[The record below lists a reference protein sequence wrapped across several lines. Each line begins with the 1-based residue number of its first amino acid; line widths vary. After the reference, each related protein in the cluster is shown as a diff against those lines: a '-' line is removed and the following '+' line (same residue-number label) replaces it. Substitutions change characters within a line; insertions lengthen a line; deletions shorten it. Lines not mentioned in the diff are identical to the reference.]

1 MAMEQAKKEA
11 CDMCSLPPR
20 KRFKLLE
27 KERRELEESQ
37 QAKHKERK
45 ELEEQRQKNCPKEK
59 KELDEQRTKDC
70 QTAYPLCSE
79 ITNVV
84 RLSPNKI
91 ISKGFKVLEK
101 RKHKELLQ
109 QQQQQKSKWKMGQ
122 EPAAQVK
129 EKSLGL
135 QVNTSFMKPP
145 QSFLSEHK
153 DAPTR
158 LLQIHSNKENQDI
171 FKEEGKE
178 ERLKTSEERKCG
190 SEQQMQK
197 NILPGS
203 EEPQKSDLKDVSVLE
218 QVVLKKELSHLGFP
232 ADKAFVEPEKENVS
246 QVEKAQGNLAAA
258 MYNPFS
264 TMSSVREDNQKEIM
278 KCKSSYEESDWEEEE
293 TPPRRTFGKRS
304 GITQRVH
311 APIGL
316 LLPQKRKEVV
326 PSMKT
331 TEQQQEEEEEEEDGV
346 LCDVCRSTDA
356 EPSDPIVFCDG
367 CDVGVH
373 ASCYG
378 NPLRLSVPEGDWFC
392 AQCLSHDPHSKT
404 CCLCPS
410 SDGAMKQ
417 TTDGSWAHI
426 SCAVF
431 VPEVFFHSA
440 EAREPIN
447 CSHVPS
453 RRWKSVCSVCK
464 STGGACVEC
473 TETGCQ
479 STFHISCGLKEDLAI
494 DYRDSRSG
502 AVVISFCKLHTPTWN
517 QQQESKER
525 VKFKIV
531 SRDPKIGHKYK
542 AQLHV

>member
-1 MAMEQAKKEA
+1 LRFWVGGFFFNKFSGIVEQKRTFGFEEAMVMMAVEQAKKEG
-11 CDMCSLPPR
+11 CDLCSLPPR

-37 QAKHKERK
+37 QAKKK
-45 ELEEQRQKNCPKEK
+45 ELE
-59 KELDEQRTKDC
+59 EQRTKDC
-70 QTAYPLCSE
+70 QPTYPLCSD

-109 QQQQQKSKWKMGQ
+109 QQQQQKSMWKMGH
-122 EPAAQVK
+122 EPAAKVK
-129 EKSLGL
+129 EMSLGL
-135 QVNTSFMKPP
+135 QVNTSLMKPP

-153 DAPTR
+153 DTPTR
-158 LLQIHSNKENQDI
+158 LLQIHSNKENLDR
-171 FKEEGKE
+171 FKEEEKE
-178 ERLKTSEERKCG
+178 ERFKTSEKRKRG
-190 SEQQMQK
+190 PEQQMQK

-203 EEPQKSDLKDVSVLE
+203 EEPQKSVLKDVSVLE

-232 ADKAFVEPEKENVS
+232 ADKAFEKPEKENVS
-246 QVEKAQGNLAAA
+246 QVEKTQGNLAAA
-258 MYNPFS
+258 MCNPFS

-311 APIGL
+311 APMGL
-316 LLPQKRKEVV
+316 LLPHKREEDV
-326 PSMKT
+326 PPMKA

-392 AQCLSHDPHSKT
+392 AQCLSHDPRSKT

-431 VPEVFFHSA
+431 VPEVGTFMPPVFGFHGCCM
-440 EAREPIN
+440 
-447 CSHVPS
+447 CSML
-453 RRWKSVCSVCK
+453 
-464 STGGACVEC
+464 GIGA
-473 TETGCQ
+473 
-479 STFHISCGLKEDLAI
+479 L
-494 DYRDSRSG
+494 
-502 AVVISFCKLHTPTWN
+502 
-517 QQQESKER
+517 
-525 VKFKIV
+525 
-531 SRDPKIGHKYK
+531 
-542 AQLHV
+542 

>member
-1 MAMEQAKKEA
+1 EG
-11 CDMCSLPPR
+11 CDLCSLPPR

-37 QAKHKERK
+37 QAKQKERK
-45 ELEEQRQKNCPKEK
+45 ELEEQRLKNCPKEK
-59 KELDEQRTKDC
+59 KELEEQRTKDC
-70 QTAYPLCSE
+70 QTTYPLC
-79 ITNVV
+79 T
-84 RLSPNKI
+84 
-91 ISKGFKVLEK
+91 
-101 RKHKELLQ
+101 
-109 QQQQQKSKWKMGQ
+109 
-122 EPAAQVK
+122 AQVK

-135 QVNTSFMKPP
+135 QK
-145 QSFLSEHK
+145 
-153 DAPTR
+153 
-158 LLQIHSNKENQDI
+158 
-171 FKEEGKE
+171 KEE
-178 ERLKTSEERKCG
+178 
-190 SEQQMQK
+190 
-197 NILPGS
+197 
-203 EEPQKSDLKDVSVLE
+203 DV
-218 QVVLKKELSHLGFP
+218 
-232 ADKAFVEPEKENVS
+232 
-246 QVEKAQGNLAAA
+246 
-258 MYNPFS
+258 
-264 TMSSVREDNQKEIM
+264 
-278 KCKSSYEESDWEEEE
+278 
-293 TPPRRTFGKRS
+293 PP
-304 GITQRVH
+304 
-311 APIGL
+311 
-316 LLPQKRKEVV
+316 
-326 PSMKT
+326 MKT

-367 CDVGVH
+367 CDMGVH

-404 CCLCPS
+404 CCLCPT

>member
-1 MAMEQAKKEA
+1 LCFFFEVLGRRFFFGKFSRIVEQKRTFGFEEAMVMMAMEQAKKEG
-11 CDMCSLPPR
+11 CDLCSLPPR

-27 KERRELEESQ
+27 KEKRELEESQ
-37 QAKHKERK
+37 QAKQKERK
-45 ELEEQRQKNCPKEK
+45 ELEEQR
-59 KELDEQRTKDC
+59 TMDC
-70 QTAYPLCSE
+70 QTTYPLCSD

-109 QQQQQKSKWKMGQ
+109 QQQKSKWKMGQ
-122 EPAAQVK
+122 EPAAQVE

-135 QVNTSFMKPP
+135 QVNTSFMKLP

-158 LLQIHSNKENQDI
+158 LLQVHSNKENQDR
-171 FKEEGKE
+171 FKEEEKE
-178 ERLKTSEERKCG
+178 ERFKTSEKRKRG
-190 SEQQMQK
+190 PEQQMQK

-232 ADKAFVEPEKENVS
+232 ADKAFEKPEKENVS
-246 QVEKAQGNLAAA
+246 HVEKTQGSLDAA

-316 LLPQKRKEVV
+316 LLPQKREEDV
-326 PSMKT
+326 PPMKT
-331 TEQQQEEEEEEEDGV
+331 TEQQQEEEEEEEEEDGV

-431 VPEVFFHSA
+431 VPEVGTFIPPVFGFHGCCM
-440 EAREPIN
+440 
-447 CSHVPS
+447 CSML
-453 RRWKSVCSVCK
+453 
-464 STGGACVEC
+464 GIGA
-473 TETGCQ
+473 
-479 STFHISCGLKEDLAI
+479 L
-494 DYRDSRSG
+494 
-502 AVVISFCKLHTPTWN
+502 
-517 QQQESKER
+517 
-525 VKFKIV
+525 
-531 SRDPKIGHKYK
+531 
-542 AQLHV
+542 

>member
-1 MAMEQAKKEA
+1 MQVPPCPALPCPASPPLPSPPPA
-11 CDMCSLPPR
+11 LPCPALPRPVLPRPCPPPPPPR
-20 KRFKLLE
+20 PLLAPATRAAPPAGPPRPKNCPIE
-27 KERRELEESQ
+27 K
-37 QAKHKERK
+37 K
-45 ELEEQRQKNCPKEK
+45 ELEEQR
-59 KELDEQRTKDC
+59 TKDC
-70 QTAYPLCSE
+70 KTTYPLCSD

-91 ISKGFKVLEK
+91 VSKGFKVLEK

-122 EPAAQVK
+122 EPAEQVK

-135 QVNTSFMKPP
+135 QVNTSFMKPL

-158 LLQIHSNKENQDI
+158 PLQIHSNKENQDR
-171 FKEEGKE
+171 FKEEEKE
-178 ERLKTSEERKCG
+178 ERFKTSEERKCG
-190 SEQQMQK
+190 LEQQMQK

-203 EEPQKSDLKDVSVLE
+203 EEPQKSDLKD
-218 QVVLKKELSHLGFP
+218 
-232 ADKAFVEPEKENVS
+232 
-246 QVEKAQGNLAAA
+246 
-258 MYNPFS
+258 
-264 TMSSVREDNQKEIM
+264 
-278 KCKSSYEESDWEEEE
+278 
-293 TPPRRTFGKRS
+293 
-304 GITQRVH
+304 RVH

-316 LLPQKRKEVV
+316 LLPRKREEDV
-326 PSMKT
+326 PPMKT

>member
-1 MAMEQAKKEA
+1 K
-11 CDMCSLPPR
+11 DNNFLFLPPR

-135 QVNTSFMKPP
+135 QK
-145 QSFLSEHK
+145 
-153 DAPTR
+153 
-158 LLQIHSNKENQDI
+158 
-171 FKEEGKE
+171 
-178 ERLKTSEERKCG
+178 
-190 SEQQMQK
+190 
-197 NILPGS
+197 
-203 EEPQKSDLKDVSVLE
+203 
-218 QVVLKKELSHLGFP
+218 
-232 ADKAFVEPEKENVS
+232 
-246 QVEKAQGNLAAA
+246 
-258 MYNPFS
+258 
-264 TMSSVREDNQKEIM
+264 RE
-278 KCKSSYEESDWEEEE
+278 
-293 TPPRRTFGKRS
+293 
-304 GITQRVH
+304 
-311 APIGL
+311 
-316 LLPQKRKEVV
+316 EVV

-331 TEQQQEEEEEEEDGV
+331 TEQQQEEDEEEEDGV

-373 ASCYG
+373 TSCYG

>member
-1 MAMEQAKKEA
+1 MVMMAMEQAKKEG
-11 CDMCSLPPR
+11 CDLCSLPPR

-37 QAKHKERK
+37 QAKQKERN
-45 ELEEQRQKNCPKEK
+45 ELEEQRLKNGPKEK
-59 KELDEQRTKDC
+59 EELEEQRTKDC
-70 QTAYPLCSE
+70 QTTYPLCSD

-122 EPAAQVK
+122 ESAAQVK

-135 QVNTSFMKPP
+135 QV
-145 QSFLSEHK
+145 
-153 DAPTR
+153 
-158 LLQIHSNKENQDI
+158 
-171 FKEEGKE
+171 
-178 ERLKTSEERKCG
+178 
-190 SEQQMQK
+190 
-197 NILPGS
+197 
-203 EEPQKSDLKDVSVLE
+203 
-218 QVVLKKELSHLGFP
+218 VLKKELLHLGFP
-232 ADKAFVEPEKENVS
+232 ADKTFEKPEKENVS
-246 QVEKAQGNLAAA
+246 QVEKTQGNLAAA

-293 TPPRRTFGKRS
+293 TPPRRAFGKRS

-316 LLPQKRKEVV
+316 LLPQRREEDV
-326 PSMKT
+326 PPMKT
-331 TEQQQEEEEEEEDGV
+331 TEQQEEEEEEEDGV

-479 STFHISCGLKEDLAI
+479 STFHISCGLKQDLAI

-517 QQQESKER
+517 QQQVSKER
-525 VKFKIV
+525 AKFKIV
-531 SRDPKIGHKYK
+531 SRDPKIGLKNK